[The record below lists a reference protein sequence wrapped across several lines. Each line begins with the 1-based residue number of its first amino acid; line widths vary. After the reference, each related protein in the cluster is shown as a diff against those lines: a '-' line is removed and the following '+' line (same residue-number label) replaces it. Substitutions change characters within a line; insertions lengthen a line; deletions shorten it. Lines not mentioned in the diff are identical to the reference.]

1 MSCWNQNTLI
11 HKFTSRRAYC
21 SSNPS
26 LFYERKFIAADLYFL
41 PLCPF
46 MRILNASDCVWIGV
60 SAHSPS
66 LCMTRPL
73 FSSFFPSA
81 YGASILKCINMLHV
95 HTHKHTHTHR
105 RTHNIHIQA
114 VFSLSF
120 SLYQYHTHRH
130 TLKIHTSIY
139 VQSIQIVRG
148 SHMRCNKGN

>member
-60 SAHSPS
+60 CPAHSPS

-81 YGASILKCINMLHV
+81 YGASILSASTCYMYT

-114 VFSLSF
+114 VFSSSLSL
-120 SLYQYHTHRH
+120 SITHTDTHWKY
-130 TLKIHTSIY
+130 TQAY